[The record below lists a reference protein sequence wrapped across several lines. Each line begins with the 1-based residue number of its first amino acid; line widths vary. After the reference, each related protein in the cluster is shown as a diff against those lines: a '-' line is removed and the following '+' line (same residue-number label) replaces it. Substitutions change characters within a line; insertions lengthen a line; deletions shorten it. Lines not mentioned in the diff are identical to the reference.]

1 MANPNP
7 PLENLKPWKKGQSG
21 NPKGGAASRSI
32 EKIFREFLFKTAKS
46 KDGQTRERLE
56 VLMARLFADGAQG
69 STKSTE
75 VLLSYGFGK
84 PKQTIEADVSIEK
97 VDDKRKE
104 TALRAAERLLKD

>member
-7 PLENLKPWKKGQSG
+7 PLENLKPFVKGQSG

-32 EKIFREFLFKTAKS
+32 EKIFRDFLFEQAKS

-69 STKSTE
+69 NTRSTE
-75 VLLSYGFGK
+75 TLLAYGFGRPTQK
-84 PKQTIEADVSIEK
+84 NENSGPDGGPMVMQVGWLDSS
-97 VDDKRKE
+97 KE
-104 TALRAAERLLKD
+104 